1 MRVNPCELALPVL
14 AQRSSE
20 RDGDALPNFV
30 QPDRVPAHSRVLERG
45 ASCRVKGSE
54 TASAPGDESEAVSE
68 SDSQWRRRFE
78 APESGGE
85 RGGSGG
91 ERMIEA
97 KGVEL

>member
-1 MRVNPCELALPVL
+1 
-14 AQRSSE
+14 
-20 RDGDALPNFV
+20 
-30 QPDRVPAHSRVLERG
+30 
-45 ASCRVKGSE
+45 VKGSE

-85 RGGSGG
+85 RRSSVA

-97 KGVEL
+97 NGVELCTEAFGDPADWDVVVEAILEHT